1 MMTKTTIWIPNSIG
15 QWRYRYEQFP
25 QQLKNTPVYYVRK
38 NTKNSFSSYI
48 VRLNRS

>member
-1 MMTKTTIWIPNSIG
+1 MEEKKKD
-15 QWRYRYEQFP
+15 
-25 QQLKNTPVYYVRK
+25 LPVFSRNVAANLLLRGFDMYNVRK